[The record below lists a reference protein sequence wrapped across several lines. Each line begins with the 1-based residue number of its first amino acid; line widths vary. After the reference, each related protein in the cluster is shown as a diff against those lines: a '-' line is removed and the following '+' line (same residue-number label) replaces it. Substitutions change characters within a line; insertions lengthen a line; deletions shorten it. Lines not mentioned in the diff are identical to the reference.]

1 VLLYK
6 YSSPAHLGWLRNIL
20 LKHEVYLPNLR
31 ELNDNNDGLP
41 HLGLQS
47 EGDMAAFF
55 CDNVHK
61 YRPDLSA
68 EELPYE
74 KEVIRYNVKLHC
86 PAALQPIMVCEVP
99 KLSRL

>member
-1 VLLYK
+1 
-6 YSSPAHLGWLRNIL
+6 LGGCDIL
-20 LKHEVYLPNLR
+20 LKHGLYLSNLR

-74 KEVIRYNVKLHC
+74 EEVIRYNVKLHC

>member
-1 VLLYK
+1 
-6 YSSPAHLGWLRNIL
+6 
-20 LKHEVYLPNLR
+20 
-31 ELNDNNDGLP
+31 
-41 HLGLQS
+41 
-47 EGDMAAFF
+47 MAAFF

-74 KEVIRYNVKLHC
+74 EEVIRYNVKLHC